1 MDLLPT
7 RCLFVFFQKKSVFN
21 NIHDVLCAHKKEGEN
36 NDKFFTHPRNAK
48 ALAAYLFA
56 HNHLF
61 YMMELLTGL
70 LLMMLSLC
78 EAPAV
83 PSLRLDVYVSAST
96 HTPAHVRFAVKERL
110 IPL

>member
-1 MDLLPT
+1 MS
-7 RCLFVFFQKKSVFN
+7 CKFHIQ
-21 NIHDVLCAHKKEGEN
+21 EGEN
-36 NDKFFTHPRNAK
+36 NDKFFTHPRNPK

-83 PSLRLDVYVSAST
+83 PSLRLDVYVSEHAHGHADTVVQTQAYT
-96 HTPAHVRFAVKERL
+96 HSL
-110 IPL
+110 L

>member
-1 MDLLPT
+1 MDLLLN
-7 RCLFVFFQKKSVFN
+7 RSSFLKCVFS
-21 NIHDVLCAHKKEGEN
+21 NIPDVLCAHKKEGEN

-96 HTPAHVRFAVKERL
+96 HARACADVRFAVKEHL
-110 IPL
+110 VPL

>member
-1 MDLLPT
+1 M
-7 RCLFVFFQKKSVFN
+7 CLCV
-21 NIHDVLCAHKKEGEN
+21 HKKEGEN

-83 PSLRLDVYVSAST
+83 PSLRLDIYVSGY
-96 HTPAHVRFAVKERL
+96 TPNMRARAWRLAVRERL
-110 IPL
+110 VPL